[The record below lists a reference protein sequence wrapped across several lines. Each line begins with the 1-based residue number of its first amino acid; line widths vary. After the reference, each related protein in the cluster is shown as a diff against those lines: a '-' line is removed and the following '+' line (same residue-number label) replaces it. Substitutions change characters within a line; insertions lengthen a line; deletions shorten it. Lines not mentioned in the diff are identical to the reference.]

1 MERPFEKY
9 SLLLLVTI
17 RAITNK
23 RNKRERNSY
32 KWSLHQSA
40 VATPR
45 SSSVLKTYIIVSV
58 KTTMIHPITT
68 LICMTF
74 LRAAFSDFSLK
85 KFHIKKSILSSSL
98 SRQSKRVFYHHHHF
112 LVYFIKIFYKD
123 KSKKSRELIDINSS
137 SQLALVKHFNM

>member
-17 RAITNK
+17 FVHSAITITNK

-45 SSSVLKTYIIVSV
+45 SSSVLKTYMIVSV

-74 LRAAFSDFSLK
+74 LRAAFSDFSLNK
-85 KFHIKKSILSSSL
+85 ISYQKEYFIIIIIQTIKKSILSSS
-98 SRQSKRVFYHHHHF
+98 SF
-112 LVYFIKIFYKD
+112 LGLFYKD
-123 KSKKSRELIDINSS
+123 IL
-137 SQLALVKHFNM
+137 